1 MIMRMIRI
9 NNDWAVFRPT
19 YVLVP
24 ATDGFVPWGPLQRS
38 WSPVCGRTLGLSRTS
53 SGPYP

>member
-9 NNDWAVFRPT
+9 NNDWAVFGPT
-19 YVLVP
+19 YVVVP
-24 ATDGFVPWGPLQRS
+24 ATDGFVPWRPLQRS
-38 WSPVCGRTLGLSRTS
+38 WSPGCGRTLGLSRTS